1 MPETEVKIVNNNN
14 NNKIIVPDFTKLVV
28 LWSRV
33 SKMVTHTSP
42 ATHPNYKGPNLQV
55 KDF

>member
-1 MPETEVKIVNNNN
+1 MPETEDKIVNQK
-14 NNKIIVPDFTKLVV
+14 KITVPDFTELVV

-42 ATHPNYKGPNLQV
+42 ATHPSYKGS
-55 KDF
+55 K